1 MKTWRQT
8 GGARGRGE
16 GGDRITGRG
25 CSEEDARPDPGF
37 DPGIPGESLKINS
50 SSRFGILLQFIQG
63 RLTYKEGR

>member
-8 GGARGRGE
+8 GGARGRGW
-16 GGDRITGRG
+16 GDRITGRG
-25 CSEEDARPDPGF
+25 CSEEDARP

-63 RLTYKEGR
+63 RLTYKKGR